1 MTRDIFMGLINFI
14 LNFACLL
21 LWLGWRDLVVGSL
34 LANTTTPLVR
44 TIRRA
49 GNSRLEGQ
57 KYLLVLAG
65 ILLVRA
71 IAYWWLGPA
80 VNWTPRLDL
89 TAIVLH
95 FRSEL
100 FWQTCL
106 FSVLSFA
113 TTLAVFYLSLLLLSL
128 LHREGETGLVQK
140 FVRLQLGRVGRWPG
154 FVRLLLPVLGAVF
167 VWLALNPLLRGSG
180 ILPRGVAF
188 ALLVKQGLLLGVAAM
203 LAWKYVLAA
212 LLALHFLGSYVYL
225 GANPV
230 WEYVE
235 VTGRRLLAPL
245 RRLPLKVGRVD
256 FAPVVA
262 LVVLFLCASLLENGL
277 HVHWLFIHFDLAGL
291 AEIYRWNS

>member
-1 MTRDIFMGLINFI
+1 MGLINSI
-14 LNFACLL
+14 LNVACLL

-49 GNSRLEGQ
+49 GDSRLERQ

-65 ILLVRA
+65 ILFGRA

-89 TAIVLH
+89 IAVVLH

-100 FWQTCL
+100 FLQTCL
-106 FSVLSFA
+106 FSGWSFA
-113 TTLAVFYLSLLLLSL
+113 ALLALFYLSLLLLSL
-128 LHREGETGLVQK
+128 LHRDSEIGLVQK

-154 FVRLLLPVLGAVF
+154 FVRFLLPVLGAVA
-167 VWLALNPLLRGSG
+167 VWLLLNPLLRWQE
-180 ILPRGVAF
+180 ILPRGVGF
-188 ALLVKQGLLLGVAAM
+188 ALLVKQGLLLGWAAM
-203 LAWKYVLAA
+203 LAWKYGLAA

-225 GANPV
+225 GANPI

-235 VTGRRLLAPL
+235 VAGRRLLTPL

-256 FAPVVA
+256 FAPIVA
-262 LVVLFLCASLLENGL
+262 LVALFLCASLLENGL

-291 AEIYRWNS
+291 TEIYRWNS